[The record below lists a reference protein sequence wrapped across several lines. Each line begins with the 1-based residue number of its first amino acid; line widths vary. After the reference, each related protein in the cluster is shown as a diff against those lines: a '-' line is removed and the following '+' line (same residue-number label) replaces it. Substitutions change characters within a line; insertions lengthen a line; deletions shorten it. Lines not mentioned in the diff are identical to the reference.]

1 MAHGLLRI
9 VHSPVRDIKAHFLQ
23 QASCGVGTDRI
34 DWYADSERVCVLSC
48 FQREARGVILDSG
61 GDGGG
66 GEDGMNDVEEL
77 FAFCVSEYP
86 LTPHTC
92 EACYTL
98 WISTSARR
106 LSRARSP
113 GVSRRGGS
121 SRVRDI
127 PSSLMV
133 TEEIV
138 SSEGMFKMTFR
149 NHRHRQYSVS
159 RSKPR

>member
-77 FAFCVSEYP
+77 FAFCVSE
-86 LTPHTC
+86 
-92 EACYTL
+92 
-98 WISTSARR
+98 
-106 LSRARSP
+106 
-113 GVSRRGGS
+113 S
-121 SRVRDI
+121 SRPTHVKLAI
-127 PSSLMV
+127 PYGFQL
-133 TEEIV
+133 
-138 SSEGMFKMTFR
+138 
-149 NHRHRQYSVS
+149 RHAVCHEPALPESPDAGVLAGSGIYPQA
-159 RSKPR
+159 